1 MPTVYGVTPQG
12 FRRKTLIEIVDEIEV
27 DELAE
32 IANDLDVSAEA
43 VVGQMNGIF
52 GRQLS
57 IAWEQL
63 ETCYHGFDP
72 DATEGRLLE
81 MLCKLT
87 GTYRHGET
95 ASEVVLTCD
104 LDNGTTLL
112 PGVHFASIEDKPD
125 IRWTPSKV
133 LYPSGYTAVGDGLK
147 PVTFVAELTG
157 PIVGLAGT
165 INVISTQLTGWKTV
179 VNPDDA
185 ELGIRVDNDPGLRA
199 RRERELATIG
209 SATVRAITANISQA
223 FGDKITNLTVYEN
236 EGDNVD
242 DNGLPPHCIEALI
255 FDGDVPSVEN
265 NALAQVI
272 LDSKAGGIQ
281 TSGNTTGTATA
292 LVNGVEST
300 LGVKF
305 SRAAQLPVYL
315 IINLVKKLNV
325 PYLGDAKVAEYVAT
339 QGNAYFAPGDEII
352 EDRIRAFVLACAGVK
367 DITSVFLGLS
377 ANPTASDNIPI
388 TIRQI
393 GRFSTSRIIVNVG

>member
-1 MPTVYGVTPQG
+1 MTTYGVTPQG
-12 FRRKTLIEIVDEIEV
+12 FRRKTLIEIVSEFEA

-32 IANDLDVSAEA
+32 MASDLDVSAES
-43 VVGQMNGIF
+43 VVGQMNGII

-63 ETCYHGFDP
+63 EICYHGFDP

-95 ASEVVLTCD
+95 SSEVVCTCD
-104 LDNGTTLL
+104 LDDGTVLL
-112 PGVHFASIEDKPD
+112 PNVHFASIEDKPD
-125 IRWTPSKV
+125 IRWTPSET
-133 LYPSGYTAVGDGLK
+133 LYPSGYTAVGDGPK
-147 PVTFVAELTG
+147 SVTFVAELTG
-157 PIVGLAGT
+157 PIPGLAGT
-165 INVISTQLTGWKTV
+165 INVISTQLTGWNSV

-185 ELGIRVDNDPGLRA
+185 ELGLRVDNDPGLRA

-223 FGDKITNLTVYEN
+223 FGEKITNLTVYEN
-236 EGDNVD
+236 DGDNVD
-242 DNGLPPHCIEALI
+242 SNGLPPHCIEALI
-255 FDGDVPSVEN
+255 FDGDVPSVDNDE
-265 NALAQVI
+265 LAQVI
-272 LDSKAGGIQ
+272 LDSKAGGVQ

-305 SRAAQLPVYL
+305 SRASQLPIYVN
-315 IINLVKKLNV
+315 IALVKKLTG
-325 PYLGDAKVAEYVAT
+325 PYIGNAAVAEYVAT

-352 EDRIRAFVLACAGVK
+352 EDRIRAFVLACTGVK
-367 DITSVFLGLS
+367 DITSVHIGLTP
-377 ANPTASDNIPI
+377 NPTSSDNIPI

-393 GRFSTSRIIVNVG
+393 GRFSTSRITVSVA